1 MDTPKKIGRYEIL
14 EELGHGAMGTVYRA
28 KDPAMDR
35 VVALK
40 TIISMMLDSEQGGEF
55 RERFYREARAAGA
68 LTHPGIVP
76 VFDVGEHEGLP
87 FLVMEFISGKTLA
100 DAVRKGERMT
110 LDRVCEIGQKIADAL
125 GYAHQHGVVHR
136 DIKPANILLT
146 SKESHGIER
155 PKITDFGVAKLA
167 AGHTT
172 LTGHILGTPAFMPPE
187 QFTGAPI
194 DGRADIFSLGVVLYW
209 LATGEQPFPG
219 ESMTAVSYKVVH
231 TEPVPPRKLNPSVPL
246 KLESIILKCL
256 AKNPQERY
264 PTGEELARELGE
276 LRAANWGAG
285 AKPATVDVP
294 LPGSDP
300 NATFIEA
307 PTPTPGAAKSV
318 RPAEVQ
324 APVRAPQPQK
334 KSNNVL
340 VLTAAAIAIVIVGGL
355 YQLRHKDAPAA
366 QATPPAVAVTAAPS
380 PAPAPAPA
388 SSPDPN
394 PAVTDDGLSKTSAVT
409 PAPATVTPATTTP
422 APKAPAAPKPAPSVP
437 KKVETKPAL
446 PENPAPAKVEAPP
459 PEPAAVD
466 FNPKSL
472 DPKANARLK
481 IDAGQM
487 PATLDFRVE
496 MNGKTYLRRS
506 AEGNKSEFDDL
517 YVPPGVQEFR
527 VTVESGPLKKVSNT
541 VSIEFKA
548 KKKHTLK
555 IELRTQGSVRSA
567 GVPQGLYDDTQ
578 VVLTLK

>member
-40 TIISMMLDSEQGGEF
+40 TIIALVLSSDQGSDF

-68 LTHPGIVP
+68 LAHPGIVP

-110 LDRVCEIGQKIADAL
+110 LDRVCEMGQKIAEAL

-146 SKESHGIER
+146 SKEAHGIER

-172 LTGHILGTPAFMPPE
+172 LTGQILGTPAFMPPE

-209 LATGEQPFPG
+209 MATGEQPFPG

-231 TEPVPPRKLNPSVPL
+231 TEPVPPRKLNPSIPL
-246 KLESIILKCL
+246 KLEGIILKCL
-256 AKNPQERY
+256 AKNPDERY
-264 PTGEELARELGE
+264 QTGEDLARDLGE
-276 LRAANWGAG
+276 LRTVSTSMGLKSPAPEVAA
-285 AKPATVDVP
+285 D
-294 LPGSDP
+294 GSDP
-300 NATFIEA
+300 NATYIEKPA
-307 PTPTPGAAKSV
+307 PTQAGRTAAPLPT
-318 RPAEVQ
+318 
-324 APVRAPQPQK
+324 APVVAP
-334 KSNNVL
+334 KSNSNNLL
-340 VLTAAAIAIVIVGGL
+340 VLAALVVVVIVAGSW
-355 YQLRHKDAPAA
+355 YMLRHKGTPAVQPTPPPAA
-366 QATPPAVAVTAAPS
+366 VASVAPPAPVSPTSNMPEPAKSAASAAKKPEPSLAAPEKA
-380 PAPAPAPA
+380 PPPKAKAPAPKSEA
-388 SSPDPN
+388 
-394 PAVTDDGLSKTSAVT
+394 
-409 PAPATVTPATTTP
+409 AT
-422 APKAPAAPKPAPSVP
+422 
-437 KKVETKPAL
+437 
-446 PENPAPAKVEAPP
+446 
-459 PEPAAVD
+459 PEPAALD

-481 IDAGQM
+481 IDAVQV
-487 PATLDFRVE
+487 PAALDFTVE
-496 MNGKTYLRRS
+496 MNGKRYLRRS
-506 AEGNKSEFDDL
+506 AEGNKTEFDDL

-527 VTVESGPLKKVSNT
+527 VTAESGSVRKSSNT
-541 VSIEFKA
+541 VSTEFVA
-548 KKKHTLK
+548 KKRHTLK
-555 IELRTQGSVRSA
+555 IKLRTQGTPTGA
-567 GVPQGLYDDTQ
+567 GVPQGLYADTQ
-578 VVLTLK
+578 IVLTLK